1 MDILQ
6 CRMAVGMAVVG
17 NSKNLY
23 DSALWLRTFKD
34 ATTKNTLGGKEF
46 ERRHIKGIAMHT
58 GMYFHPQVN
67 LNVDFSYKSINGN
80 LMNPL

>member
-1 MDILQ
+1 MT
-6 CRMAVGMAVVG
+6 VGMAVVG

-34 ATTKNTLGGKEF
+34 ATTKKHLG
-46 ERRHIKGIAMHT
+46 RKGIRT
-58 GMYFHPQVN
+58 ET
-67 LNVDFSYKSINGN
+67 YKRDCNAHRYVLPSAGESSRGFLVQSINGN